1 MKDLRDWYKYLE
13 VIARE
18 PGRVSPARTPPSPP
32 LSNGSAFRAEPLSA
46 APATAVPSAPPRR
59 GNPPR
64 RTRTSRPVL
73 KQETLPI
80 DLGSTVSARRKGG
93 RRPLTET
100 REEIIHRLMDPVLTL
115 HEAAAILNLSKAT
128 VRRYTEQGKLAC
140 QRTAGGQRRFRLSD
154 VMALLEISPWST
166 VSAESSGSPP
176 LPTARMRSHRSAKS
190 EKY

>member
-18 PGRVSPARTPPSPP
+18 PAGASPASSPASPLPTGSGFRPGALTAASLVAPP
-32 LSNGSAFRAEPLSA
+32 A
-46 APATAVPSAPPRR
+46 APARPTR
-59 GNPPR
+59 GR
-64 RTRTSRPVL
+64 RTRAPRPVL
-73 KQETLPI
+73 RQETLPI
-80 DLGSTVSARRKGG
+80 DLGSARIERKKGG

-154 VMALLEISPWST
+154 VMALLEAASSQPSQ
-166 VSAESSGSPP
+166 SSGS
-176 LPTARMRSHRSAKS
+176 SQS
-190 EKY
+190 EKDGGLRRVGR